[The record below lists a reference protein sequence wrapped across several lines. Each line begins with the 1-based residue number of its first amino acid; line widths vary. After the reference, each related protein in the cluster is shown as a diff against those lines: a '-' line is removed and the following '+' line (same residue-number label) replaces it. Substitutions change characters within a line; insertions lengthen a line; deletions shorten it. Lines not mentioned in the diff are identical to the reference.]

1 MYTKNTISVNVWI
14 FLSRLSLKKNHIEF
28 VNILC
33 SPEHEMNTKHKA
45 KLELSKQIVDQFGK
59 RFNQ

>member
-1 MYTKNTISVNVWI
+1 MFGYSFQDLALI
-14 FLSRLSLKKNHIEF
+14 KNHIEV

-45 KLELSKQIVDQFGK
+45 QLELSKQIVDQFGK